1 MDEEEKVLISRTRV
15 NKERWNKLGDLAEIL
30 TRVIGKDVTK
40 ERLVDL
46 AIESLLH
53 YYRDRFQEAKELE
66 SKPIRGDELI
76 RSARRAQS
84 STYGWA
90 TASQFAEPSSIEIA
104 EPSSIEIEE
113 PSPSA
118 EVEEQRRRARS
129 DIQLMMNQLR
139 EQNTTIVIGND
150 DDD

>member
-90 TASQFAEPSSIEIA
+90 TASQFAEPSSIEI
-104 EPSSIEIEE
+104 EE